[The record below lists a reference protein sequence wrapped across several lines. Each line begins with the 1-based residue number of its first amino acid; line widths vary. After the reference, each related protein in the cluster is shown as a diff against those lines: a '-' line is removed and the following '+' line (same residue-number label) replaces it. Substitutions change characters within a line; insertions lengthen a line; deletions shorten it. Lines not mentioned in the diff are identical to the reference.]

1 MTTDNF
7 VKITFFNINI
17 KLWLFDPFSPKLFYN
32 KMHEKYITQKINDV
46 IDYIICKN
54 NPCGL
59 KPPCT
64 WSIQINQVQTPMRKR
79 KLNLWQSTY
88 LDMMRLFCK
97 KSIWFTNVSPTPTD
111 TNAIF
116 IW

>member
-1 MTTDNF
+1 MN
-7 VKITFFNINI
+7 
-17 KLWLFDPFSPKLFYN
+17 
-32 KMHEKYITQKINDV
+32 EKYITQKINDV

-64 WSIQINQVQTPMRKR
+64 LLIQINQVQTPMRKR

-97 KSIWFTNVSPTPTD
+97 ENHLQTLVLHLQIQMPFLYCKGKPMPYLNGEVKKR
-111 TNAIF
+111 
-116 IW
+116 